1 MAEPLRRLFTT
12 SEYHTMREAGILS
25 EGGRFELIEGE
36 IWEMAPIGSPHA
48 GGVARVDRLL
58 QRALGDDVIVS
69 VQNPL
74 HLDDFSE
81 PEPDLQVL
89 RFRPDFY
96 SEAHPTADDVLFL
109 VEVADSSLEYDRKVK
124 IVLYARHGLSE
135 AWLVNL
141 REDILETYRS
151 PSPRGYL
158 EVRQFRRGKIV
169 SPQAFPE
176 IQVKVDD
183 LLGQASL
190 LQEKSSRLA

>member
-1 MAEPLRRLFTT
+1 MKQGEAPMAEPLRRLFNT
-12 SEYHTMREAGILS
+12 SEYHTMRDTGILS

-48 GGVARVDRLL
+48 GCVARVDRLL

-96 SEAHPTADDVLFL
+96 SAAHPTAGDVVFL

-124 IVLYARHGLSE
+124 IELYARHGLPE

-141 REDILETYRS
+141 RQDILEIHRR
-151 PSPRGYL
+151 PSPRGYA
-158 EVRQFRRGKIV
+158 EVRQLRRGETV

-176 IQVKVDD
+176 LKLKVDEI
-183 LLGQASL
+183 LG
-190 LQEKSSRLA
+190 

>member
-1 MAEPLRRLFTT
+1 MAEPLRRLFNT
-12 SEYHTMREAGILS
+12 SEYHTMRDTGILS

-48 GGVARVDRLL
+48 GCVARVDRLL

-81 PEPDLQVL
+81 PEPDLQVV

-96 SEAHPTADDVLFL
+96 SAAHPTADDVVFL

-124 IVLYARHGLSE
+124 IGLYARHGLPE

-141 REDILETYRS
+141 REHVLEIHRRPTPQGYAEIRRFQ
-151 PSPRGYL
+151 RG
-158 EVRQFRRGKIV
+158 ETV

-176 IQVKVDD
+176 LQMRVGEI
-183 LLGQASL
+183 LG
-190 LQEKSSRLA
+190 

>member
-12 SEYHTMREAGILS
+12 SEYHTMREAGILR
-25 EGGRFELIEGE
+25 EGRFELIEGE

-48 GGVARVDRLL
+48 GSVARVDRLL
-58 QRALGDDVIVS
+58 QRALGDDVIIS

-96 SEAHPTADDVLFL
+96 SEAHPMAGDVIFL
-109 VEVADSSLEYDRKVK
+109 VEVAESSLEYDRKAK
-124 IVLYARHGLSE
+124 IPLYSRHGLPE
-135 AWLVNL
+135 VWLVNL
-141 REDILETYRS
+141 REDVLEIYRR

-158 EVRQFRRGKIV
+158 DVRQLGRGKTV
-169 SPQAFPE
+169 FPQAFPDLK
-176 IQVKVDD
+176 IKVDEI
-183 LLGQASL
+183 LG
-190 LQEKSSRLA
+190 